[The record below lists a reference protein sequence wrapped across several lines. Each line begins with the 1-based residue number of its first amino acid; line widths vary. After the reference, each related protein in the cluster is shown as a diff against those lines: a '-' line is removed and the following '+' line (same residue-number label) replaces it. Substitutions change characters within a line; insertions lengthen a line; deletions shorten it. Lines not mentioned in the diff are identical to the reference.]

1 MAKKQRPIPVK
12 IVHDGPSESM
22 RQYREPDRMH
32 MSVRQIKNG
41 FIVNRHGSRG
51 GKHYDEEFYTPKAP
65 NIGIESGKKP
75 PAPSMRSRN
84 ERLSKAKL

>member
-1 MAKKQRPIPVK
+1 MARKQKPIPVK
-12 IVHDGPSESM
+12 IVHDGPSEPM

-32 MSVRQIKNG
+32 MSVRQIRNG
-41 FIVNRHGSRG
+41 FIVNRHGYKQ

-65 NIGIESGKKP
+65 NIGIEPGKKS
-75 PAPSMRSRN
+75 PAMRSRN